1 MTQQPI
7 LGNISPLIPAGAN
20 VETAIAFYEKLGFK
34 VIHKEGQPVRMAIVQ
49 RDAAEIF
56 LVKNDYVFLAE
67 SIALRIQV
75 NQLEQYY
82 NKLLS
87 IDSEMIHPNGKL
99 ESKPWGVKEFVVL
112 DPNGVCITFYEKSS

>member
-1 MTQQPI
+1 MTQQPV
-7 LGNISPLIPAGAN
+7 LGNISPLIPAGAD
-20 VETAIAFYEKLGFK
+20 VETAIAFYEKLGFQ
-34 VIHKEGQPVRMAIVQ
+34 VIHKEGQPARMAIVQ

-56 LVKNDYVFLAE
+56 LVKNDYVSLGE

-75 NQLEQYY
+75 SQLEQYY
-82 NKLLS
+82 DELLS

-99 ESKPWGVKEFVVL
+99 ESKPWGVNEFVVL

>member
-1 MTQQPI
+1 MIQQPA
-7 LGNISPLIPAGAN
+7 LGSISPLIPAGAD
-20 VETAIAFYEKLGFK
+20 VETTITFYEKLGFQ
-34 VIHKEGQPVRMAIVQ
+34 VIHKEGQPARMAIVQ

-82 NKLLS
+82 NELLS
-87 IDSEMIHPNGKL
+87 VDGGMIHPNGKL
-99 ESKPWGVKEFVVL
+99 ESKPWGVNEFVVL